1 MDFALLASGSK
12 GNAFVIKS
20 AKATIM
26 IDCGSTKKH
35 ILESLD
41 KINIEIDE
49 IDALLITHEH
59 SDHISQIGLFGDKDI
74 YAPISLDKVKVKKV
88 EPYKGF
94 KIKDISVTPIAL
106 SHDASFTVGYIIES
120 AKEKLSYVTDTGYL
134 SERNEELIKDSNYY
148 VLESNHDVEMLMKT
162 KRPLYI
168 KSRIYSDR
176 GHLCNES
183 AGEILDNVISKK
195 TKMIILAHLS
205 EEANTREKALE
216 VVSDKLK
223 EKSGISLYVASAGQ
237 YEMVR
242 KGIIDEEVDLGSI
255 STIVSVE

>member
-1 MDFALLASGSK
+1 MDFALIASGSK
-12 GNAFVIKS
+12 GNAFVLKS

-35 ILESLD
+35 ILSSLN
-41 KINIEIDE
+41 KLNIDIDE

-59 SDHISQIGLFGDKDI
+59 SDHISQISLFRDKEI

-94 KIKDISVTPIAL
+94 KIKDINVMPIAL
-106 SHDASFTVGYIIES
+106 SHDANFTVGYIIES
-120 AKEKLSYVTDTGYL
+120 DKEKLSYVTDTGYL
-134 SERNEELIKDSNYY
+134 SERNEELIKGSNYY

-183 AGEILDNVISKK
+183 AGEILDNVVSKK
-195 TKMIILAHLS
+195 TKMVILAHIS

-216 VVSDKLK
+216 VVSGKLK
-223 EKSGISLYVASAGQ
+223 EKSDISLYVSSAGQ